1 MHNFFSFKLM
11 SSAYCQIS
19 GIIFTVLHRLGVAM
33 RRWDSSLRSHRA
45 WWSQCQ
51 HACSGLNKTLFA
63 SAGPNSLQRGHQQ
76 STTFVVTDSLH
87 AKEDKTNLHWAE
99 CGQTAVTGS
108 TGHWLQNPF
117 RNLLWNPY
125 MPQVFRLTLFFCYVT
140 LPDQS
145 AFFPSLALTQNWAKV
160 VKNAV
165 D

>member
-1 MHNFFSFKLM
+1 
-11 SSAYCQIS
+11 
-19 GIIFTVLHRLGVAM
+19 M
-33 RRWDSSLRSHRA
+33 RRLDSSLRSHRA

-51 HACSGLNKTLFA
+51 HAYSGLNKTLFA

-87 AKEDKTNLHWAE
+87 AKEDKTNLYWAE

-108 TGHWLQNPF
+108 TGHWLQKPF

-125 MPQVFRLTLFFCYVT
+125 MSQVFRLTLFFCYVT

-145 AFFPSLALTQNWAKV
+145 TFFSSLALTKTGPKWSKMRSTDMCNETGS
-160 VKNAV
+160 
-165 D
+165 